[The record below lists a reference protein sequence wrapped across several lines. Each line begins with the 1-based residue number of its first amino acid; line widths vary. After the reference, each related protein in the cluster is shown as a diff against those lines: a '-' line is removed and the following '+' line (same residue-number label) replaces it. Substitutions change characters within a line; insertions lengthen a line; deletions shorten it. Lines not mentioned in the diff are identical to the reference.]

1 MKGCKFATS
10 ELASSYEEICVL
22 DATSWVVRGSEVHF
36 RWYSV
41 PIGSPAQS
49 LAADE
54 PRAFSCCRRR
64 DSCSDQLDNAGRSV
78 NITPRICSGH

>member
-22 DATSWVVRGSEVHF
+22 DATSWDVRGSEVHF

-41 PIGSPAQS
+41 PIRSPALS
-49 LAADE
+49 LTADE
-54 PRAFSCCRRR
+54 LHA
-64 DSCSDQLDNAGRSV
+64 DSCFRRHDSCLDQLDSAWG
-78 NITPRICSGH
+78 